1 MVLDRLS
8 YLHIKKSEGHLYPSG
23 IESESSTME
32 PTSVLLDAEGLSIL
46 SGVDA
51 LLSSIKHITKM
62 SVPAIYFF
70 IIFACLT
77 SLNVCLRG
85 VQNA

>member
-46 SGVDA
+46 SGVGA
-51 LLSSIKHITKM
+51 LLSSINNITKM

-70 IIFACLT
+70 ITLT
-77 SLNVCLRG
+77 ALNSLKLCYG
-85 VQNA
+85 EFK